1 MSSILRVPVEIL
13 LDVFHANDA
22 GDIEALQLTCRRF
35 YTAIQPNVDALPT
48 HRVCDIVYC
57 ARRVY
62 LYPAVYFSE
71 DEKSTSHSGYPIAV
85 ARIGSVS
92 AKMAA
97 VQRPLYTL
105 PVMYQMFGRK
115 TAVHKVAASPEPDYD
130 SPLVHLM
137 EHFPSVK
144 RAVRLDVDYA
154 GSVLPTDAALDRFER
169 LKTIVVDSLV
179 HYEESSFWRD
189 LYAVKAFRRVPNFIA
204 FNDKA
209 YDDLYPDVDDGAMFD
224 FITDFS
230 LMPADK
236 PRLVALGP
244 FSGDCL
250 EALRRRFNKN
260 IASISGLVCAIIIDR
275 NKKKHFLTNVA
286 SGSEK

>member
-35 YTAIQPNVDALPT
+35 HTTIQPNVDALPT
-48 HRVCDIVYC
+48 HLACDIVYC

-62 LYPAVYFSE
+62 LYPAVYFSD
-71 DEKSTSHSGYPIAV
+71 DEKSTSHSGYHIAV
-85 ARIGSVS
+85 ARIGNV
-92 AKMAA
+92 
-97 VQRPLYTL
+97 
-105 PVMYQMFGRK
+105 K
-115 TAVHKVAASPEPDYD
+115 TAIHKVAASPEPDYD

-144 RAVRLDVDYA
+144 RAVRLDVNYA
-154 GSVLPTDAALDRFER
+154 RSVLPTDVALDHFER
-169 LKTIVVDSLV
+169 LETIVVDSRV
-179 HYEESSFWRD
+179 HYEESSFWSD

-204 FNDKA
+204 FNDNA
-209 YDDLYPDVDDGAMFD
+209 YDDVYPDMDDGAIFD

-244 FSGDCL
+244 FGDDCL
-250 EALRRRFNKN
+250 EALRRRFNKS
-260 IASISGLVCAIIIDR
+260 IASIGRQVCAIITDR
-275 NKKKHFLTNVA
+275 NKKKHFLTNMA
-286 SGSEK
+286 SGSEKKALAKQLLRDAYKAQL